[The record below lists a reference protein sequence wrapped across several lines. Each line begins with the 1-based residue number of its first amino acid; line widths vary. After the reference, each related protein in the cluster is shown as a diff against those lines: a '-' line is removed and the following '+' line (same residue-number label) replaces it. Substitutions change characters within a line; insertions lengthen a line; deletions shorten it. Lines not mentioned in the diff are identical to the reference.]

1 MSASKP
7 TIPAPKR
14 KLYQSPTF
22 KQLKLEEAK
31 KLLEAQF
38 APSDEN
44 TKKMLTEI
52 NRRLEGR

>member
-7 TIPAPKR
+7 TIHAPKR
-14 KLYQSPTF
+14 KLYQSPAV

-31 KLLEAQF
+31 KLLAAQF